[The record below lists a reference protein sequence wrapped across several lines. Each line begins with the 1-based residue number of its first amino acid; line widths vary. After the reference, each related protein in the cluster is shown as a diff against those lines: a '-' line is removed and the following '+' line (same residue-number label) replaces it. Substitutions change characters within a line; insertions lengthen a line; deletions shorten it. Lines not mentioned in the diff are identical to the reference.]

1 MKIHV
6 VACLLFL
13 ALPFGSTSLLAAD
26 EVRLVRD
33 IANQQTS
40 SNIGNTALAGGLLFF
55 LRR

>member
-40 SNIGNTALAGGLLFF
+40 SNIGNIALAGGLLFF
-55 LRR
+55 IRR